1 MQCGS
6 LFLKHI
12 FESLSYSLLIYRLD
26 YEFVARGTMYRRGR
40 MRITV
45 SSIFKMQNPGDT
57 SNIDPVNMS
66 HLVELSVMAAKT
78 VSLPLH

>member
-1 MQCGS
+1 M
-6 LFLKHI
+6 
-12 FESLSYSLLIYRLD
+12 LIYRLD
-26 YEFVARGTMYRRGR
+26 YEFVARGAMYRRGR

-78 VSLPLH
+78 VSQPVHECF